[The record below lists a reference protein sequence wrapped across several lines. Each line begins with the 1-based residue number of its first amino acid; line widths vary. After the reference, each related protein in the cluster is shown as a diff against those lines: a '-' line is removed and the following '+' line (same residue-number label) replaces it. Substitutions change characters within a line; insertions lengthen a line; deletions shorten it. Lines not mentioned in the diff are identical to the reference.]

1 MKKNDQF
8 GNANSN
14 NNSIFHYN
22 AKASCLGFHSASIRS
37 KGIPLS
43 IGEPLRM
50 AYAIKRVNPTM
61 SPGCR
66 WLGSLLHDID
76 GLRENADYEQ

>member
-14 NNSIFHYN
+14 NNFIFHYS
-22 AKASCLGFHSASIRS
+22 AKTSCLGFYSASIRS
-37 KGIPLS
+37 KSVLLS

-61 SPGCR
+61 SPDCR

-76 GLRENADYEQ
+76 DLRENADDE